1 MKPFIELGARVAA
14 VIQNVCA
21 NVDFDVV
28 SLPGGSLIAILLWL
42 YALRGRSGLRHSP
55 AESPLA
61 IRRAPQHQHHPLA
74 IDQLLTAGAR
84 PQSLDVPATIDS
96 QISDDQSL
104 DTLKCRGDFI
114 GGECGLETRPER
126 FSIQLRCAWRPQ

>member
-1 MKPFIELGARVAA
+1 MKPFIEFGARIGA

-28 SLPGGSLIAILLWL
+28 SLPGGSLIAILVWL
-42 YALRGRSGLRHSP
+42 CALRGRSVLRRSS

-74 IDQLLTAGAR
+74 IDRSADAGIEAVITHADPIKEKLAAFSTQL
-84 PQSLDVPATIDS
+84 
-96 QISDDQSL
+96 
-104 DTLKCRGDFI
+104 K
-114 GGECGLETRPER
+114 
-126 FSIQLRCAWRPQ
+126 